1 MSVNLDTI
9 VRTHNPAH
17 TTSLDTDQR
26 IRATARLDQ
35 IVASPRNADTVRS
48 RTRVRKPVR
57 RRLIGGSVGIAG
69 IATAALVV
77 SIVLAPPHPGPAAA
91 AVLRQAANAT
101 INAVDTTLTNG
112 QYLRITDTTTYSGDP
127 KAGSVT
133 GTGSGRSSLVLFV
146 PADRTK
152 DWFLQL
158 SPDSGGSEK
167 VVRLLGGEDGPL
179 TPAQREKGKFTSS
192 IDTWRPYYAEMPR
205 DPKALLSWFRDR
217 GEKSQGYD
225 WVMSMFSQPL
235 TTALMPPDLRAAT
248 FRALALIPGINVV
261 SSDGSIVTLQRAD
274 TTTTHARVKTI
285 VVDTA
290 TGFIR
295 SYTAESHDV
304 PGTVMTDAQSISMSV
319 VDQAPTPTP

>member
-1 MSVNLDTI
+1 MDILEQVREIGQDVPSITDAKLDETRQKLLHEI
-9 VRTHNPAH
+9 
-17 TTSLDTDQR
+17 
-26 IRATARLDQ
+26 ARKRR
-35 IVASPRNADTVRS
+35 PG
-48 RTRVRKPVR
+48 VRKPVR
-57 RRLIGGSVGIAG
+57 RRLIGGSVGIAA
-69 IATAALVV
+69 IAAAALVAG
-77 SIVLAPPHPGPAAA
+77 IVLAPPHPGPAAA
-91 AVLRQAANAT
+91 AVLRQAANVT

-112 QYLRITDTTTYSGDP
+112 QYLRIADTTIYSGNP
-127 KAGSVT
+127 KAGGGT
-133 GTGSGRSSLVLFV
+133 GTGPGRSLLVLYV

-158 SPDSGGSEK
+158 GPDSGGSEK
-167 VVRLLGGEDGPL
+167 VGRLLGGEDGPL
-179 TPAQREKGKFTSS
+179 TPEQREKGQFTTS

-274 TTTTHARVKTI
+274 TTHARVKTI

-304 PGTVMTDAQSISMSV
+304 PGTVITDAQSISMSV
-319 VDQAPTPTP
+319 VDQAPTPTS